1 MTIRNLTRKTM
12 IADRVSIAGTALER
26 MAGLLGRKAFNAGEA
41 LVIAPCRSVHMFFMK
56 FSIDVIFVD
65 HQGAVVGLCPCIQP
79 FRLSPFFLKARSAI
93 EVPAGTIGSSQT
105 QIGDTI
111 QIN

>member
-12 IADRVSIAGTALER
+12 IADAVTCADTPFKR

-41 LVIAPCRSVHMFFMK
+41 LVITPCQSVHMFFMK
-56 FSIDVIFVD
+56 FSMDVIFVD
-65 HQGAVVGLCPCIQP
+65 RRGVVAGLCPCIQP
-79 FRLSPFFLKARSAI
+79 FCLSPFFLKARSAI